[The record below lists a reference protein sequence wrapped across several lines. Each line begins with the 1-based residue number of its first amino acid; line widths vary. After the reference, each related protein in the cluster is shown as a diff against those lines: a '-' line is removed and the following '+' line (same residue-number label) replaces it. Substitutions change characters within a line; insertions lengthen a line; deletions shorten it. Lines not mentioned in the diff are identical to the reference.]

1 MFTPDSSSL
10 PYSPTFRI
18 ARPPTSC
25 NCGSILKVNELYTII
40 DDLRSRFITFI
51 SQSSN
56 TNITLPQ
63 LNMSMGI
70 TDTDINHSAAPSPTT
85 IKPFHTPYSYHDDTT
100 STSQSSHQWKCLAIF
115 KIKLPQLQHLNIVQW
130 APQIFTLSWHP
141 NIDIP
146 FKSPL
151 SLHHTINKWANPSY
165 MVKHD
170 QTFAATS
177 SYSDHLGNHYPTF
190 STLVPSYHP

>member
-1 MFTPDSSSL
+1 MFTPNSSSL

-70 TDTDINHSAAPSPTT
+70 IHGHRYKPLSCTITNYHKTIPHSVFVPWRHDLDLAIKSSRKMPRHLQNQITPITT
-85 IKPFHTPYSYHDDTT
+85 PQHRPMSTQNFHAIM
-100 STSQSSHQWKCLAIF
+100 TSQHRHPIQITPIITPHHQ
-115 KIKLPQLQHLNIVQW
+115 Q
-130 APQIFTLSWHP
+130 
-141 NIDIP
+141 
-146 FKSPL
+146 
-151 SLHHTINKWANPSY
+151 

-170 QTFAATS
+170 QTFASTS